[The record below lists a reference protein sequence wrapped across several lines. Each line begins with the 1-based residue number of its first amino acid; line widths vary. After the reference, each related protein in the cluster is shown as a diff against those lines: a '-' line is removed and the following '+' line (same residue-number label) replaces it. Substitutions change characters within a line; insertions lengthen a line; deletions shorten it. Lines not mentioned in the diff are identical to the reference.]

1 LRRFKIGNP
10 FLSYEDLLQQAYI
23 CFFDIIPEYDPKK
36 GSLEGFFLL
45 SFRRHVIDLLRKMP
59 PKFSYLKDVE
69 DNTPNPL
76 DILIIQESN
85 KEIDKELSTILS
97 EDENEMYNK
106 YLKQGIF
113 DYIEIAEEEGMS
125 ADDAKWLMDAV
136 INKLRQHLEKKG

>member
-1 LRRFKIGNP
+1 
-10 FLSYEDLLQQAYI
+10 
-23 CFFDIIPEYDPKK
+23 
-36 GSLEGFFLL
+36 
-45 SFRRHVIDLLRKMP
+45 
-59 PKFSYLKDVE
+59 
-69 DNTPNPL
+69 
-76 DILIIQESN
+76 
-85 KEIDKELSTILS
+85 LSTILS